1 MSYVMTSYLS
11 PVQTA
16 AGTFNFLLS
25 SALPNL
31 EFAPDDEDIPLDL
44 TEAFVKSLEFLMLA
58 QAQECAWQKA
68 VVGKTFASRS
78 LFGAEDSGSGH
89 LKNGLIA
96 KLARKVSSSSSSRYR
111 CSF

>member
-25 SALPNL
+25 SALPSL

-68 VVGKTFASRS
+68 VVGKTYTLHRVAY
-78 LFGAEDSGSGH
+78 LV
-89 LKNGLIA
+89 LKTLGQVIL
-96 KLARKVSSSSSSRYR
+96 RMV
-111 CSF
+111 